1 MNARIA
7 ALTVAAAGIMAATI
21 APASAAT
28 ANAGGTTP
36 VTNGA
41 GGISCTTVL
50 NQPCVW
56 QEKDGGGFV
65 GVAQVSA
72 DPGQLTIVKV
82 EVRTQRAWGSPWLTT
97 ASATTVTKGSARA
110 VTPRVVTSDLKMVC
124 ATAGPALEAGQQVTT
139 CTYPF

>member
-7 ALTVAAAGIMAATI
+7 ALMVAAAGITAAT
-21 APASAAT
+21 ALPASAAT
-28 ANAGGTTP
+28 VTAAGTT
-36 VTNGA
+36 TATTGA
-41 GGISCTTVL
+41 GAVACTTVL

-72 DPGQLTIVKV
+72 DPQQLTVVKV
-82 EVRTQRAWGSPWLTT
+82 EVRTQRAWGSPWVPA

-124 ATAGPALEAGQQVTT
+124 ATAGPALEAAQQVTT